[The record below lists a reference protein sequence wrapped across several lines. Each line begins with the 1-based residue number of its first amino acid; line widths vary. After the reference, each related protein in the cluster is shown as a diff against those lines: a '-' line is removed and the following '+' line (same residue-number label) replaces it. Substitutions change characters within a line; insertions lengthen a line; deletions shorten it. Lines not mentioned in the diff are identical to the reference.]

1 MHLPFWPTRK
11 VRDGMDPIQDV
22 ADRLAPMANEK
33 AEQTVEVRRAIR
45 TKLTIL
51 STHPGPAACHIQ
63 SSHLGR

>member
-1 MHLPFWPTRK
+1 
-11 VRDGMDPIQDV
+11 MDPIQDV

-33 AEQTVEVRRAIR
+33 AEQTVKVRRAIR

-63 SSHLGR
+63 RSHLGR